1 MKSKTGKVKELYELM
16 LKKGY
21 PEPFCKEVTQNLNT
35 DWTAQRMIGYLSHYP
50 KLRLED
56 AADEVLA
63 ILSDRNR
70 IMEKKSVIETNARW
84 NQIMENGFL
93 SDEEEM

>member
-1 MKSKTGKVKELYELM
+1 
-16 LKKGY
+16 
-21 PEPFCKEVTQNLNT
+21 
-35 DWTAQRMIGYLSHYP
+35 MIGYLSHYP

-56 AADEVLA
+56 VADEVLA

-70 IMEKKSVIETNARW
+70 IMEKKSMIETNARW